1 MAKELFN
8 RYVWLIDTLQ
18 RYGRLTRREI
28 DGLWQRSEYSDGKP
42 MARRTFMNYR
52 QAIQEMFDVNIEC
65 DASTYEYYIEDPNAL
80 QGNGARVWALNTLA
94 VSNMLNES
102 QELRNRIV
110 LENIPS
116 GQKFL
121 RIVFEAM
128 KENRVLILSY
138 RSFRRVTSSH
148 TLAAPYFV
156 KLFRQRWYVI
166 AKDFTDRKI
175 KTYALDR
182 VASLELSSRTFVY
195 PDSFSPIDYFR
206 DCFGITHDDMSAQEV
221 MLRVPALQANYL
233 RTLPLHESQEEL
245 DRNEHSSTFHYRLK
259 ITPDFEQEVYALGYW
274 QAEVLSPQTLR
285 DAVAERLSRSLAC
298 YGTAGLSCQECGK

>member
-18 RYGRLTRREI
+18 RYGRLTRGEI

-65 DASTYEYYIEDPNAL
+65 DASTYEYYIEDPDAL

-138 RSFRRVTSSH
+138 RSFRRDRRRTGC
-148 TLAAPYFV
+148 
-156 KLFRQRWYVI
+156 LFCRIV
-166 AKDFTDRKI
+166 
-175 KTYALDR
+175 
-182 VASLELSSRTFVY
+182 
-195 PDSFSPIDYFR
+195 
-206 DCFGITHDDMSAQEV
+206 
-221 MLRVPALQANYL
+221 
-233 RTLPLHESQEEL
+233 
-245 DRNEHSSTFHYRLK
+245 HS
-259 ITPDFEQEVYALGYW
+259 DV
-274 QAEVLSPQTLR
+274 
-285 DAVAERLSRSLAC
+285 
-298 YGTAGLSCQECGK
+298 

>member
-65 DASTYEYYIEDPNAL
+65 DASTYEYYIEDPDAL

-110 LENIPS
+110 LENIP
-116 GQKFL
+116 
-121 RIVFEAM
+121 
-128 KENRVLILSY
+128 
-138 RSFRRVTSSH
+138 
-148 TLAAPYFV
+148 YFV
-156 KLFRQRWYVI
+156 VSFIPTCNKFAYIGGSLFREVI
-166 AKDFTDRKI
+166 SS
-175 KTYALDR
+175 ALVCHR
-182 VASLELSSRTFVY
+182 
-195 PDSFSPIDYFR
+195 
-206 DCFGITHDDMSAQEV
+206 
-221 MLRVPALQANYL
+221 
-233 RTLPLHESQEEL
+233 
-245 DRNEHSSTFHYRLK
+245 
-259 ITPDFEQEVYALGYW
+259 
-274 QAEVLSPQTLR
+274 
-285 DAVAERLSRSLAC
+285 
-298 YGTAGLSCQECGK
+298 

>member
-65 DASTYEYYIEDPNAL
+65 DASTYEYYIEDPDAL

-110 LENIPS
+110 LENYTFGAEI
-116 GQKFL
+116 F
-121 RIVFEAM
+121 
-128 KENRVLILSY
+128 ENRL
-138 RSFRRVTSSH
+138 RGDEGEPG
-148 TLAAPYFV
+148 AYFV
-156 KLFRQRWYVI
+156 VSFIPTCNKFAYIGGSLFREVI
-166 AKDFTDRKI
+166 SS
-175 KTYALDR
+175 AL
-182 VASLELSSRTFVY
+182 V
-195 PDSFSPIDYFR
+195 
-206 DCFGITHDDMSAQEV
+206 CH
-221 MLRVPALQANYL
+221 
-233 RTLPLHESQEEL
+233 
-245 DRNEHSSTFHYRLK
+245 
-259 ITPDFEQEVYALGYW
+259 
-274 QAEVLSPQTLR
+274 
-285 DAVAERLSRSLAC
+285 C
-298 YGTAGLSCQECGK
+298 